1 MNGWEGIHWF
11 KENKYGRTNQGISLS
26 LLERS
31 NLRDVRETILLRI
44 KTVLTY
50 RNTLTLSLIVLLIT
64 EEFFKIF
71 LVTIL
76 F

>member
-1 MNGWEGIHWF
+1 MNGWEGIHWS
-11 KENKYGRTNQGISLS
+11 KENKYSRTNQGISLS

-31 NLRDVRETILLRI
+31 NMRETILLRK

-50 RNTLTLSLIVLLIT
+50 RNTLTLSLIVFLIT
-64 EEFFKIF
+64 EEFLKIF
-71 LVTIL
+71 LATIP